1 MAFRLKPIE
10 HIPFLYLGGF
20 SFLVFSLQLIQGT
33 SLSFATHIC
42 LFNIFVILSFNLV
55 GGLTSIAGWLIL
67 LFSLRHVIISQL
79 TKILMWQAADSGL
92 LSPNISSLVYSVGAL
107 ALLGATFL
115 VSALNN
121 KGHQGMKLS
130 TRYYSPKVSWGL
142 FICGWVCIV
151 AVNYQN
157 DLPFILRPLIN
168 LMSYL
173 QPLIL
178 CGLGYE
184 VSQTLSKTEGRD
196 LFNRSAIV
204 MFLICFARGV
214 LVAAKQ
220 YMFEP
225 LLVIMVSAVFY
236 QYQLKIKQLVMTT
249 FALLLMAFVL
259 TPLSD
264 HGRTGFRKDNLSDT
278 ISSFGEYV
286 ITHFTSIEKFRNYS
300 EEIEAEAY
308 LGRKKERFYFGK
320 KINLID
326 RFSLIHDADELIS
339 AYEYREGEGGQFF
352 LKNLYLLPRSLT
364 GKWIDLEE
372 NTGDYLAHV
381 AGVIPEENIGTAVS
395 FGIFA
400 EAFAIGKWWGLFFI
414 PFVALFSYLFFLKK
428 LQGRDYGLG
437 WPVFMVLY
445 LEHLFSEAGVVNL
458 LMMIV
463 RIFPLLLILG
473 KIVHLFEEAISN
485 KNGQVKNEI

>member
-1 MAFRLKPIE
+1 MAFRLKPIQ

-20 SFLVFSLQLIQGT
+20 SLLVFCLQLIQGT
-33 SLSFATHIC
+33 SLSFAIHIF

-55 GGLTSIAGWLIL
+55 EGLSSIAGWLIL

-79 TKILMWQAADSGL
+79 TKIFIWQAADIGL
-92 LSPNISSLVYSVGAL
+92 LSPDISSLVYSVGAL
-107 ALLGATFL
+107 AVLAAAFL
-115 VSALNN
+115 VAVFNN
-121 KGHQGMKLS
+121 KSQQVMKLS
-130 TRYYSPKVSWGL
+130 NRDYSPKISWGL
-142 FICGWVCIV
+142 FICGGVCIV

-157 DLPFILRPLIN
+157 NLPFILRPLIN

-173 QPLIL
+173 QPLTL

-184 VSQTLSKTEGRD
+184 VSQTLMKTEGKT
-196 LFNRSAIV
+196 LFNRSAII

-225 LLVIMVSAVFY
+225 LLVLLVSGVFY
-236 QYQLKIKQLVMTT
+236 RYQLKVKQLAVTICT
-249 FALLLMAFVL
+249 LVLMIFIL

-264 HGRTGFRKDNLSDT
+264 HGRTAYRQ
-278 ISSFGEYV
+278 SSLLNTVSSLGEY
-286 ITHFTSIEKFRNYS
+286 IGAHFGSVSQFQDYQKTT
-300 EEIEAEAY
+300 EEEAY
-308 LGRKKERFYFGK
+308 LGREKERYYFGRK
-320 KINLID
+320 MTLID
-326 RFSLIHDADELIS
+326 RFSIMHDADELIS
-339 AYEYREGEGGQFF
+339 VYQYREGEGGPFF
-352 LKNLYLLPRSLT
+352 WKNLYLLPRSLT

-372 NTGDYLAHV
+372 NTGDYLAHI
-381 AGVIPEENIGTAVS
+381 AGVIPEGNIGTAVS

-414 PFVALFSYLFFLKK
+414 PFGVLFFYLFFLKK
-428 LQGRDYGLG
+428 LECKDYGLG
-437 WPVFMVLY
+437 WPVFLVLY

-458 LMMIV
+458 LMIMV

-473 KIVHLFEEAISN
+473 KIIHLFESSISN